1 MSAIKFTVYTALT
14 VSTKLRCFIH
24 FSAASWGIADQYP
37 EDGVNE
43 PWSPW
48 GWHAT
53 TRRFRTWY
61 QDYNVTHGKY
71 DPMDGGEVSYMYMHM
86 CFIRTLMSFSW
97 IVRLPTSTCRRI
109 RTQNLASRSTQV
121 KTFLRFISFYTRFP
135 FNTDFVIVF
144 VVFCCYSLWRSRE
157 PELGKSKPYP
167 PIR

>member
-1 MSAIKFTVYTALT
+1 VLYT
-14 VSTKLRCFIH
+14 

-61 QDYNVTHGKY
+61 RHENVIQGKH
-71 DPMDGGEVSYMYMHM
+71 DPMNGGEVSYMYMHM

-135 FNTDFVIVF
+135 FRTDFVIVF
-144 VVFCCYSLWRSRE
+144 RFLLLQLMALKRVRIGQVKVLSSYQVVVQV
-157 PELGKSKPYP
+157 
-167 PIR
+167 